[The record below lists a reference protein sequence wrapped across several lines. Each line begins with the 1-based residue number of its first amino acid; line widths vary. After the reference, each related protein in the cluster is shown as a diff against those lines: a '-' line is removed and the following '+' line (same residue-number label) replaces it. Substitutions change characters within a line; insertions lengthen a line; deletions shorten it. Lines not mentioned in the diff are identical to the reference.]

1 MRFKIIPVIVNK
13 AKATIQYSGR
23 LGFNMDAIQLIDLER
38 IKSFLIAQDEDDE
51 EILYLL
57 PQNDGEGD
65 AKVARAGQYY
75 YLNVGDV
82 FKNLGLKYKEYTIM
96 YEVEKMEH
104 EEKTIYA
111 LREKRQNKRKD
122 KE

>member
-23 LGFNMDAIQLIDLER
+23 LGFNMDAIKLIDLEK
-38 IKSFLIAQDEDDE
+38 IKSFLIAQDEDNEDV
-51 EILYLL
+51 LYLL
-57 PQNDGEGD
+57 PQKDVEGD
-65 AKVARAGQYY
+65 AKVARAGSYF

-96 YEVEKMEH
+96 YEVEEMEY
-104 EEKTIYA
+104 EGNIIYA
-111 LREKRQNKRKD
+111 LKEKRQNKRKD